1 MTIDSHQH
9 FWNLGREPMPWMT
22 PEHAVIA
29 RDFDPSDLRPLLD
42 ACGIDRTILVQS
54 SCTDGDTDAMFSDA
68 AKHDWIAAALARL
81 GLVDHQPHRLYQEL
95 GSPDRLAS

>member
-1 MTIDSHQH
+1 
-9 FWNLGREPMPWMT
+9 MT

-68 AKHDWIAAALARL
+68 AKHDWIVIANPEYGSFESAPFESNYKLSADERRQKKIDALP
-81 GLVDHQPHRLYQEL
+81 GWEGPKE
-95 GSPDRLAS
+95 

>member
-1 MTIDSHQH
+1 
-9 FWNLGREPMPWMT
+9 MT

-54 SCTDGDTDAMFSDA
+54 ACTDRDTDAMLTQA
-68 AKHDWIAAALARL
+68 AEHDWIAAVTAWVDLLSPDTAEARL
-81 GLVDHQPHRLYQEL
+81 GRTL
-95 GSPDRLAS
+95 GTTRRCEGFAI

>member
-1 MTIDSHQH
+1 
-9 FWNLGREPMPWMT
+9 MPWMT

-54 SCTDGDTDAMFSDA
+54 ACTDRDTDAMLTQA
-68 AKHDWIAAALARL
+68 AEHDWIAAVTA
-81 GLVDHQPHRLYQEL
+81 GSISSHRSRRRP
-95 GSPDRLAS
+95 GSACWRGSRRCEGFAI